1 MLNNI
6 SQTKPYGGKNMKKSL
21 FLVGTLLVAGMWS
34 APVQAADHYVSGFGG
49 VSWINE
55 GDTDAGMTGT
65 AAIGCDYGD
74 TRLEAEFGYQHGSTT
89 VLLPPA
95 PAWKYAKDIYSLM
108 ANGYYDVD
116 LGGVDLYGTVGLG
129 VAQVDTGTYPHI
141 PPSNIVDDD
150 NVSLAYQLGVGL
162 AVPVGSGVS
171 VDAKYRYFSTLDN
184 NQLSSHSAL
193 LGLRVGL

>member
-1 MLNNI
+1 
-6 SQTKPYGGKNMKKSL
+6 MKKSL

-129 VAQVDTGTYPHI
+129 VAQVDAGDTPTPAGSTTPA
-141 PPSNIVDDD
+141 PSSDVT
-150 NVSLAYQLGVGL
+150 SLAYQLGVGL
-162 AVPVGSGVS
+162 AVPVGGGVS
-171 VDAKYRYFSTLDN
+171 VDARYRYFSTLDN
-184 NQLSSHSAL
+184 NQDRKS
-193 LGLRVGL
+193 VV